1 VEHDDEFRGNMEMES
16 RPKAGMVL
24 VEHTDANRH
33 ALLNT
38 RKLPCLFNP
47 HALPANP
54 TLDLLVVV
62 QGNAQCDVEQMRV
75 GWRASIQRLNT
86 GALG

>member
-16 RPKAGMVL
+16 VPKAGMVL
-24 VEHTDANRH
+24 VGHTDANRH

-38 RKLPCLFNP
+38 RKLPCLFNL

-62 QGNAQCDVEQMRV
+62 QGQCTMGCAADESVME
-75 GWRASIQRLNT
+75 GEYPAP
-86 GALG
+86 